1 VAQATDITPTGETGG
16 LPNGAAKQGVLSRI
30 RPEHVIQGLI
40 SLIICILI
48 LAPVVTI
55 LSRSFFVE
63 VTRDTSVVSLQNFVK
78 AFTNDAILDATFN
91 TVIVSIGS
99 TAFAMFFG
107 VALAW
112 LCVRTDMPGKRFMN
126 VFNTIPFYL
135 SPFVGAIA
143 WTYLAAPR
151 AGYLNHLGFEYLGM
165 SNRFFD
171 IYGLLGIMW
180 VQGIFFTPIVYL
192 MTSAALEQMDPA
204 LEESSR
210 SCGRGI
216 AATMFKVTLPLATP
230 SILSA
235 VILTF
240 VSSAGEFGVP
250 LTLGTPR
257 HNETLSTMIYEVVN
271 RDTPD
276 YNLAAAMGS
285 ILAVVTIACVFL
297 HRWMVLRRSFT
308 TVTGRGYR
316 PSLIKLGG
324 WRWVGLAFNLVF
336 FLIAVFLP
344 LGIMLLQSI
353 QEVWLGSFNPGE
365 VSFAN
370 YLHVVN
376 YIPETSAGI
385 KNSLLLAIVGAS
397 IGVIVALLIAQTI
410 YRSNL
415 AGRRLVDFITSLPVG
430 IPGVVFSMGVLL
442 IAIRTPF
449 YGALFVLG
457 IAYLARY
464 MPLGQRSVAGV
475 LLTVSRELEEAARSC
490 GAGYF
495 RTLHS
500 VTIPLVKPGLIAAWM
515 LLFVLF
521 LRELPIS
528 ILLSQSGSEVMSV
541 ALLRLL
547 EHATSGETAAYA
559 MIQSGMILAVVI
571 LFQFITRAKAEGNVT

>member
-1 VAQATDITPTGETGG
+1 MSVQTSDIAVGGESRKDPGTGFWSRMRGEY
-16 LPNGAAKQGVLSRI
+16 LFQGI
-30 RPEHVIQGLI
+30 I
-40 SLIICILI
+40 SLVICVMI

-55 LSRSFFVE
+55 LGK
-63 VTRDTSVVSLQNFVK
+63 SLFYGDYGQPERLSLYNFVR
-78 AFTNDAILDATFN
+78 AFTTDVILDAIAN
-91 TVIVSIGS
+91 TIVVSIGS
-99 TAFAMFFG
+99 TIFATVFG
-107 VALAW
+107 VTLAW
-112 LCVRTDMPGKRFMN
+112 LVVRTDMPGKKVMR

-143 WTYLAAPR
+143 WTYLCAPR
-151 AGYLNHLGFEYLGM
+151 SGYLNHLAFEYLGM
-165 SNRFFD
+165 SNRVFD
-171 IYGLLGIMW
+171 IYTLWGIVW

-216 AATMFKVTLPLATP
+216 PATMLKVTLPLATP

-271 RDTPD
+271 RDTPE

-316 PSLIKLGG
+316 PAVLKLGG
-324 WRWVGLAFNLVF
+324 WKWVGLAFNIIF

-344 LGIMLLQSI
+344 LGILILQSL
-353 QEVWLGSFNPGE
+353 QDVWLGTFEPAT
-365 VSFAN
+365 AN
-370 YLHVVN
+370 LHN
-376 YIPETSAGI
+376 YPAVIQFIPEAAAGI
-385 KNSLLLAIVGAS
+385 KNSLILALIGAS
-397 IGVIVALLIAQTI
+397 IGCFLALFVAQTI
-410 YRSNL
+410 YRSTIP
-415 AGRRLVDFITSLPVG
+415 GRKFVDFVTSLPVG

-442 IAIRTPF
+442 IALRTPF
-449 YGALFVLG
+449 YGMLFVLL

-475 LLTVSRELEEAARSC
+475 LLSISRELEEASRAC
-490 GAGYF
+490 GAGYA
-495 RTLHS
+495 RTLRR
-500 VTIPLVKPGLIAAWM
+500 VTVPLVKPGLSAAWL

-528 ILLSQSGSEVMSV
+528 ILISQSGSEVMSV

-559 MIQSGMILAVVI
+559 VIQSVMILGVVL
-571 LFQFITRAKAEGNVT
+571 LFQLVTRRSKPEGTVT